1 MSNPLKKLT
10 DSSLLRFVL
19 VGVLNTLV
27 GTAIMFC
34 LYNIAKC
41 SYWFSS
47 AANYILTSI
56 MSFFLN
62 KYFTFRNKERSLSQ
76 VLRFALNIAVCYLLA
91 YGIAKP
97 LVLRFVTDAAALSIV
112 GAVQRIIP
120 SFAMDASSMREN
132 IAMVVGMVLFVI
144 FNYTGQKFFAFGG
157 KGKSI
162 MGRKD
167 GRRIK
172 DVSMMYA
179 IVPYIMEKRFD
190 AMNAITVRVPYQPMQ
205 DYIRRKHKE
214 GHNFSHLSL
223 VTAAFVRTVS
233 QHRELNRFIMNKKIY
248 ARDGIWVGM
257 VILRPGETE
266 STMTKVRFEPTDT
279 IYDVNDKMMKM
290 IEDNRK
296 AVGSNAT
303 DKLMKTLL
311 SIPGLATVGVKLIKW
326 ADKHGLL
333 PKSIINASPFHV
345 TMTISNLASIRTNHI
360 HHHVYEF
367 GTTSMLMTMGNSQDI
382 PKKVDGEIVLERQ
395 MPLGLVMDERI
406 TSGHYFAEAFRTLQR
421 CLKHPELLE
430 TPPETIDE
438 EQF

>member
-1 MSNPLKKLT
+1 
-10 DSSLLRFVL
+10 
-19 VGVLNTLV
+19 
-27 GTAIMFC
+27 
-34 LYNIAKC
+34 
-41 SYWFSS
+41 
-47 AANYILTSI
+47 
-56 MSFFLN
+56 
-62 KYFTFRNKERSLSQ
+62 
-76 VLRFALNIAVCYLLA
+76 
-91 YGIAKP
+91 
-97 LVLRFVTDAAALSIV
+97 
-112 GAVQRIIP
+112 
-120 SFAMDASSMREN
+120 
-132 IAMVVGMVLFVI
+132 
-144 FNYTGQKFFAFGG
+144 
-157 KGKSI
+157 
-162 MGRKD
+162 
-167 GRRIK
+167 
-172 DVSMMYA
+172 
-179 IVPYIMEKRFD
+179 MEKRFD